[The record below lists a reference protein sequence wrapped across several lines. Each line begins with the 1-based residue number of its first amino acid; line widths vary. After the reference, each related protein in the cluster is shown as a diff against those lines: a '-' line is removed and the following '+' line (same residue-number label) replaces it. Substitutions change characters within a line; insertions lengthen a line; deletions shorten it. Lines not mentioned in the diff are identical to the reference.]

1 MYMIRAL
8 GLIFTFSLL
17 ILTADLFAQDNSVR
31 VLTLDDA
38 KRIADAAEA
47 RAMEDDWTVV
57 ITIVDSGGHPILLRR
72 IDGTQIGSVEIA
84 IQKATTAVFYKRPTK
99 AFQDGVAAGNTG
111 ILNLPNLLPF
121 EGGLPIMY
129 DGAVIGGIGVSG
141 VTAEQDGII
150 AQAGIDAL

>member
-1 MYMIRAL
+1 MIRAL

>member
-1 MYMIRAL
+1 MRISGMILAV
-8 GLIFTFSLL
+8 SLL
-17 ILTADLFAQDNSVR
+17 LIPVDLFSQDTTVR
-31 VLTLDDA
+31 VLSLEDA

-47 RAMEDDWTVV
+47 RAMEDNWTVV
-57 ITIVDSGGHPILLRR
+57 ITIVDSGGHPLLLRR
-72 IDGTQIGSVEIA
+72 IDGTQIGSVDIA

-111 ILNLPNLLPF
+111 ILNLPHLLPF

-129 DGAVIGGIGVSG
+129 NGAVIGGIGVSG
-141 VTAEQDGII
+141 VTAAQDGII

>member
-1 MYMIRAL
+1 MIRAL
-8 GLIFTFSLL
+8 GLIFTFLLL

-129 DGAVIGGIGVSG
+129 DEAVIGGIGVSG